1 MPAGE
6 AQPLAL
12 LLPLVIR
19 FVLRHSQAS
28 QPEVHMPAF
37 PSSCRSAHPARRKR
51 RSIIEHTPMN
61 GAKPALLPI
70 GLPWFSF
77 DVIVGYGSADCSST
91 IYPIPLWRP

>member
-1 MPAGE
+1 
-6 AQPLAL
+6 
-12 LLPLVIR
+12 
-19 FVLRHSQAS
+19 
-28 QPEVHMPAF
+28 
-37 PSSCRSAHPARRKR
+37 
-51 RSIIEHTPMN
+51 MN